1 MRALVRLGDK
11 TTHGGEVISASG
23 SVMYGKPIAL
33 VGDKVSCPKKGHGV
47 NVILPGSTRIL
58 ISGRQAALNGF
69 QTECGCTLIASLSS
83 SGEQSW

>member
-23 SVMYGKPIAL
+23 SVMCGKAIAL
-33 VGDKVSCPKKGHGV
+33 VGDKVNCPKKGHGV
-47 NVILPGSTRIL
+47 NAILPGSTRIT
-58 ISGRQAALNGF
+58 ISSRQAALNGF

-83 SGEQSW
+83 SGEQS

>member
-33 VGDKVSCPKKGHGV
+33 VGDKVSCPKKDMV
-47 NVILPGSTRIL
+47 SIPFYPAQR
-58 ISGRQAALNGF
+58 AF
-69 QTECGCTLIASLSS
+69 
-83 SGEQSW
+83 